1 MAKENPE
8 QSNGRNEQEERPGFE
23 SRDKYR
29 RRGGVLDWIDAF
41 LKLVIA
47 LIGVGVT
54 YLGYEYQ
61 KSYASSQLLV
71 QQEKGDISIRAQ
83 MFGKITDRLMKPTDK
98 GDSLLQDVLLTQML
112 ALNFHE
118 LIELKPLMIDLDKR
132 LNDVLL
138 GEIKIKNG
146 LLSDYELAQ
155 KNLKSIARRIRS
167 RQVTALVNGTA
178 EAESAEGAGHVF
190 YINVIREG
198 NRNTTD
204 CISRVENSATG
215 CMREQIAI
223 PGHQSGDSLLVSV
236 DSADWTLD
244 RFQLS
249 MHKESGELVPVLP
262 EGKQAKDADT
272 CSEKQD
278 IEEGT
283 ASKTTGQSQFEVTWY
298 DFPFTDNTL
307 SANGGRHA
315 VFIDSICRQAADKI
329 DAVKLGILY
338 FPKDYYPSRERPV
351 SYKQLNRKLG
361 TEIDY

>member
-1 MAKENPE
+1 MAKDDPE
-8 QSNGRNEQEERPGFE
+8 QSTSKNEKEERPVLE
-23 SRDKYR
+23 PREQYR
-29 RRGGVLDWIDAF
+29 RRSGVFDWIDAF

-47 LIGVGVT
+47 VIGVGVT

-83 MFGKITDRLMKPTDK
+83 MFGKITDRLMKPSGK
-98 GDSLLQDVLLTQML
+98 EDSLLQDVLLTQML

-132 LNDVLL
+132 LNDVLM

-167 RQVTALVNGTA
+167 RQVTALVNGSSEDNST
-178 EAESAEGAGHVF
+178 EGAGHVF

-198 NRNTTD
+198 NRNTTN
-204 CISRVENSATG
+204 CISRAQNSVTG

-223 PGHQSGDSLLVSV
+223 PGHKPGDSLLVSV

-249 MHKESGELVPVLP
+249 MHKESGELIPVLP
-262 EGKQAKDADT
+262 EGEQAKDEDT
-272 CSEKQD
+272 CSEKQ
-278 IEEGT
+278 IKEEGT
-283 ASKTTGQSQFEVTWY
+283 ASKTTGHSQFEVTWY

-307 SANGGRHA
+307 TANGGRHA
-315 VFIDSICRQAADKI
+315 VFIDSICSLEDDKI